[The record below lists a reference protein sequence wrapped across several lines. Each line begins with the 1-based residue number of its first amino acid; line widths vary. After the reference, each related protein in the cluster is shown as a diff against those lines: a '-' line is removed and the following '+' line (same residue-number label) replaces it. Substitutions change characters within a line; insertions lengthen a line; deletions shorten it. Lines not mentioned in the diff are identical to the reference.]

1 MTDTA
6 IPKTAGG
13 PATDIASGAPGAE
26 LVPGAPQDV
35 SGAPEGVPGT
45 PQDVPSAPED
55 GTSCGADV
63 PAPGR
68 SYAKLA
74 ADESREDYSLRYAP
88 HSFRRW
94 SPATVAG
101 TALGGIAYLADFA
114 IGASI
119 VFTYGFTSGFASIL
133 AAATIIFLTGIPIA
147 RACAKYGL
155 DMDLITR
162 GAGFGYFGSTL
173 TSLIYAS
180 FTFIFFALE
189 GSIMAQAMHQ
199 AIGLPV
205 QVGYLVTTLIVIPI
219 VFRGMGALAKV
230 QAWTQPV
237 WIIGMVLPFVVLAFE
252 APDAWG
258 AFGSFGGTEGAG
270 SGFSWVGFGL
280 GTGVALSLIAQIGE
294 QADYLRFMPAKT
306 EANKRRWNL
315 AVLAAGP
322 GWVIIGAAKQL
333 GGALL
338 AFVALEAVG
347 KTHALEPIAPQIEA
361 LKPWL
366 GSFALPA
373 AALFVIVSQIKINV
387 TNAYSGSL
395 SWSNFFSRITHRH
408 PGRVWYIFLN
418 LVIALTLMEMNMF
431 AALNKLL
438 GFYSNVGI
446 AWIAAVAADLVI
458 NKRIGLSPPYI
469 EFKRAYLYSVNPAG
483 FGAMVIASTVSILA
497 FFGLFGTYA
506 EAFSTFIAAGLSL
519 TLCPLIAWATKGK
532 YYLARPNPVN
542 GPGVEV
548 ADITATHTCSV
559 CETAYELPDIADCP
573 VQSGPICSLCC
584 SLDAEC
590 GDVCR
595 KDPAD
600 GPVLMPM
607 PTLRNG
613 AMQA

>member
-1 MTDTA
+1 MTDTVTRDTEA
-6 IPKTAGG
+6 
-13 PATDIASGAPGAE
+13 AP
-26 LVPGAPQDV
+26 PR
-35 SGAPEGVPGT
+35 
-45 PQDVPSAPED
+45 
-55 GTSCGADV
+55 
-63 PAPGR
+63 R
-68 SYAKLA
+68 SYARLA
-74 ADESREDYSLRYAP
+74 ADESREDFSLRYAP
-88 HSFRRW
+88 HSYRRW
-94 SPATVAG
+94 SPTMVAS

-119 VFTYGFTSGFASIL
+119 VFTYGFTSGLASIL
-133 AAATIIFLTGIPIA
+133 CAATIIFLTGIPIA

-189 GSIMAQAMHQ
+189 GSIMAQAMHEVV
-199 AIGLPV
+199 GLPLP
-205 QVGYLVTTLIVIPI
+205 VGYLLTTLIVIPI

-237 WIIGMVLPFVVLAFE
+237 WLIGLVLPFVILAFHS
-252 APDAWG
+252 P
-258 AFGSFGGTEGAG
+258 GSLGDFTHFGGTEGAG
-270 SGFSWVGFGL
+270 SGFSWLGFGL

-306 EANKRRWNL
+306 EQNRKRWNL

-347 KTHALEPIAPQIEA
+347 KTHALEPIAPQVEA

-366 GSFALPA
+366 GSVALPA
-373 AALFVIVSQIKINV
+373 AALFVVVSQIKINV

-418 LVIALTLMEMNMF
+418 LAIALTLMEMNMF

-458 NKRIGLSPPYI
+458 NKRAGWSPKYI
-469 EFKRAYLYSVNPAG
+469 EFKRAYLYAVNPAG
-483 FGAMVIASTVSILA
+483 FGAMVIASTVSIVA
-497 FFGLFGTYA
+497 FFGAFGAYA
-506 EAFSTFIAAGLSL
+506 EAFSTFIAAGLAL

-542 GPGVEV
+542 GPDVEI

-595 KDPAD
+595 KEPQA

-607 PTLRNG
+607 PTVRTG
-613 AMQA
+613 

>member
-6 IPKTAGG
+6 TPTTAEV
-13 PATDIASGAPGAE
+13 PDPGAPG
-26 LVPGAPQDV
+26 
-35 SGAPEGVPGT
+35 GT
-45 PQDVPSAPED
+45 
-55 GTSCGADV
+55 G
-63 PAPGR
+63 APGR
-68 SYAKLA
+68 SYARLA

-94 SPATVAG
+94 SPSVVAG

-119 VFTYGFTSGFASIL
+119 VFTYGFTSGLASIL
-133 AAATIIFLTGIPIA
+133 AAAVIIFVTGIPIA

-155 DMDLITR
+155 DMDLVTR

-199 AIGLPV
+199 AVGLPV
-205 QVGYLVTTLIVIPI
+205 EAGYLVTTLIVIPI

-252 APDAWG
+252 APYAWG
-258 AFGSFGGTEGAG
+258 DFTSFGGTEGAG
-270 SGFSWVGFGL
+270 SGFSWIAFGL

-294 QADYLRFMPAKT
+294 QADYLRFMPART

-322 GWVIIGAAKQL
+322 GWVVIGAAKQL

-373 AALFVIVSQIKINV
+373 AAVFVIVSQVKINV

-395 SWSNFFSRITHRH
+395 SWSNFFSRITHKH

-418 LVIALTLMEMNMF
+418 LAIALTLMEMNMF

-446 AWIAAVAADLVI
+446 AWIVAVAADLVI
-458 NKRIGLSPPYI
+458 SKRTGLSPPYI
-469 EFKRAYLYSVNPAG
+469 EFKRAYLHAVNPAG

-497 FFGLFGTYA
+497 FFGFFGEYA

-519 TLCPLIAWATKGK
+519 VLCPLIAWATKGK

-542 GPGVEV
+542 GPDVEV
-548 ADITATHTCSV
+548 ADITATHRCAV

-573 VQSGPICSLCC
+573 VQAGPICSLCC

-595 KDPAD
+595 KEPSA
-600 GPVLMPM
+600 GPVPLPM
-607 PTLRNG
+607 PSVSPVVRTAEGPAPSPPAGR
-613 AMQA
+613 

>member
-1 MTDTA
+1 MTDTVTRDTEA
-6 IPKTAGG
+6 
-13 PATDIASGAPGAE
+13 AP
-26 LVPGAPQDV
+26 PR
-35 SGAPEGVPGT
+35 
-45 PQDVPSAPED
+45 
-55 GTSCGADV
+55 
-63 PAPGR
+63 R

-74 ADESREDYSLRYAP
+74 ADESREDFSLRYAP
-88 HSFRRW
+88 HSYRRW
-94 SPATVAG
+94 SPTMVAS

-119 VFTYGFTSGFASIL
+119 VFTYGFTSGLASIL
-133 AAATIIFLTGIPIA
+133 CAATIIFLTGIPIA

-189 GSIMAQAMHQ
+189 GSIMAQALHE
-199 AIGLPV
+199 IVGLPLP
-205 QVGYLVTTLIVIPI
+205 VGYLLTTLIVIPI

-237 WIIGMVLPFVVLAFE
+237 WLIGLVLPFVILAFHS
-252 APDAWG
+252 PG
-258 AFGSFGGTEGAG
+258 SFGDFAHFGGTEGAG
-270 SGFSWVGFGL
+270 SGFSWLGFGL

-294 QADYLRFMPAKT
+294 QADYLRFMPART
-306 EANKRRWNL
+306 EQNRRRWNL

-347 KTHALEPIAPQIEA
+347 KTHALEPIAPQVEA

-366 GSFALPA
+366 GSVALPA
-373 AALFVIVSQIKINV
+373 AALFVVVSQIKINV

-418 LVIALTLMEMNMF
+418 LAIALTLMEMNMF

-458 NKRIGLSPPYI
+458 NKRVGWSPKYI
-469 EFKRAYLYSVNPAG
+469 EFKRAYLYAVNPAG
-483 FGAMVIASTVSILA
+483 FGAMVIASAVSIVA
-497 FFGLFGTYA
+497 FFGVFGEYA
-506 EAFSTFIAAGLSL
+506 EAFSTFIAAGLAL

-542 GPGVEV
+542 GPDVEI

-573 VQSGPICSLCC
+573 VRSGPVCSLCC

-590 GDVCR
+590 GDACR
-595 KDPAD
+595 KEPQA

-607 PTLRNG
+607 PTVRTG
-613 AMQA
+613 

>member
-1 MTDTA
+1 MTET
-6 IPKTAGG
+6 TVTRESG
-13 PATDIASGAPGAE
+13 SGADSP
-26 LVPGAPQDV
+26 PPQ
-35 SGAPEGVPGT
+35 
-45 PQDVPSAPED
+45 
-55 GTSCGADV
+55 
-63 PAPGR
+63 R
-68 SYAKLA
+68 SYARMA

-94 SPATVAG
+94 SPTMVAS

-119 VFTYGFTSGFASIL
+119 VFTYGFTSGLASIL
-133 AAATIIFLTGIPIA
+133 CAATIIFVTGIPIA
-147 RACAKYGL
+147 RACATYGL
-155 DMDLITR
+155 DMDLVTR

-199 AIGLPV
+199 AVGLPV
-205 QVGYLVTTLIVIPI
+205 EIGYLLTTLIVIPI

-258 AFGSFGGTEGAG
+258 AFTSFGGTEGAG
-270 SGFSWVGFGL
+270 SAFSWTGFGL

-306 EANKRRWNL
+306 EQNRRRWNL

-322 GWVIIGAAKQL
+322 GWVVIGAAKQL
-333 GGALL
+333 GGAFL

-347 KTHALEPIAPQIEA
+347 ATHALEPIAPQIEA
-361 LKPWL
+361 LRPWL
-366 GSFALPA
+366 GSVALPA
-373 AALFVIVSQIKINV
+373 AALFVIVSQVKINV

-395 SWSNFFSRITHRH
+395 SWSNFFSRVTHRH

-418 LVIALTLMEMNMF
+418 LAIALTLMEMNMF
-431 AALNKLL
+431 AALNTLL

-446 AWIAAVAADLVI
+446 AWITAVAADLVI
-458 NKRIGLSPPYI
+458 NKRAGWSPPYI
-469 EFKRAYLYSVNPAG
+469 EFKRAYLYAVNPAG
-483 FGAMVIASTVSILA
+483 FGAMVIASTISILA
-497 FFGLFGTYA
+497 FSGLFGRYA
-506 EAFSTFIAAGLSL
+506 EAFSTFIAAGLAL
-519 TLCPLIAWATKGK
+519 VLCPLIAWATRGK

-542 GPGVEV
+542 GPHATGPAA
-548 ADITATHTCSV
+548 ADLTATHRCGV
-559 CETAYELPDIADCP
+559 CATDYELPDIADCP
-573 VQSGPICSLCC
+573 VQAGPICSLCC
-584 SLDAEC
+584 SLDAGC
-590 GDVCR
+590 ADACR
-595 KDPAD
+595 TSPPS

-607 PTLRNG
+607 PTRRPD
-613 AMQA
+613 

>member
-1 MTDTA
+1 MTDTV
-6 IPKTAGG
+6 T
-13 PATDIASGAPGAE
+13 PAAAA
-26 LVPGAPQDV
+26 A
-35 SGAPEGVPGT
+35 
-45 PQDVPSAPED
+45 
-55 GTSCGADV
+55 
-63 PAPGR
+63 PAPPR
-68 SYAKLA
+68 RTYAQLA

-94 SPATVAG
+94 GPGTVAG

-119 VFTYGFTSGFASIL
+119 VFAYGFTSGAAAIL
-133 AAATIIFLTGIPIA
+133 AAAVVIFLTGIPIA

-155 DMDLITR
+155 DMDLVTR

-199 AIGLPV
+199 AVGLPV
-205 QVGYLVTTLIVIPI
+205 EIGYLLTTLIVIPI
-219 VFRGMGALAKV
+219 VFKGMGALAKV
-230 QAWTQPV
+230 QAWTQPI
-237 WIIGMVLPFVVLAFE
+237 WLIGLVLPFLVLAFE

-258 AFGSFGGTEGAG
+258 AFAHFGGTEGAG
-270 SGFSWVGFGL
+270 SGFSWIGFGF
-280 GTGVALSLIAQIGE
+280 GTGIALSLIAQIGE

-306 EANKRRWNL
+306 PASSRRWNL

-333 GGALL
+333 GGAFL

-347 KTHALEPIAPQIEA
+347 KTRALEPIAPQLEA
-361 LKPWL
+361 LRPWL
-366 GSFALPA
+366 GGLALPVA
-373 AALFVIVSQIKINV
+373 AVFVIVSQVKINV

-395 SWSNFFSRITHRH
+395 SWSNFFSRVTHRH

-418 LVIALTLMEMNMF
+418 LGIALTLMELNMF
-431 AALNKLL
+431 AMLGKLL

-458 NKRIGLSPPYI
+458 NKRLGLSPPYI

-483 FGAMVIASTVSILA
+483 FGSMVIASTVSILA

-506 EAFSTFIAAGLSL
+506 EAFSTFIAAGLAL
-519 TLCPLIAWATKGK
+519 VLCPLIAWATKGK
-532 YYLARPNPVN
+532 YYLARPNTVN
-542 GPGVEV
+542 GPDAVVEDV
-548 ADITATHTCSV
+548 TATHLCSV
-559 CETAYELPDIADCP
+559 CESAYELPDIADCP
-573 VQSGPICSLCC
+573 VVSGPICSLCC
-584 SLDAEC
+584 SLDATC

-595 KDPAD
+595 KANPGGAVIL
-600 GPVLMPM
+600 PL
-607 PTLRNG
+607 PTVRRV
-613 AMQA
+613 

>member
-1 MTDTA
+1 M
-6 IPKTAGG
+6 
-13 PATDIASGAPGAE
+13 TDIATPTTGEAPRQEPQEG
-26 LVPGAPQDV
+26 PGAPR
-35 SGAPEGVPGT
+35 
-45 PQDVPSAPED
+45 
-55 GTSCGADV
+55 
-63 PAPGR
+63 R

-94 SPATVAG
+94 SPSTVAG

-119 VFTYGFTSGFASIL
+119 VFTYGFTSGLASIL
-133 AAATIIFLTGIPIA
+133 AAAAIIFLTGIPIA

-155 DMDLITR
+155 DMDLVTR

-199 AIGLPV
+199 AVGLPV
-205 QVGYLVTTLIVIPI
+205 EAGYLVTTLIVIPI

-237 WIIGMVLPFVVLAFE
+237 WIIGMVLPFVVLAVE
-252 APDAWG
+252 APGSWG
-258 AFGSFGGTEGAG
+258 AFSSFTGTEGAEP
-270 SGFSWVGFGL
+270 GFSWIAFGL

-294 QADYLRFMPAKT
+294 QADYLRFMPART

-322 GWVIIGAAKQL
+322 GWVVIGAAKQL
-333 GGALL
+333 GGAFL

-373 AALFVIVSQIKINV
+373 AALFVIVSQVKINV

-395 SWSNFFSRITHRH
+395 SWSNFFSRITHKH

-418 LVIALTLMEMNMF
+418 LTIALTLMEMNMF

-458 NKRIGLSPPYI
+458 NKRIGLSPRYI
-469 EFKRAYLYSVNPAG
+469 EFKRAYLHAVNPAG
-483 FGAMVIASTVSILA
+483 FGAMLIASTVSILA
-497 FFGLFGTYA
+497 FFGLFGRYA

-519 TLCPLIAWATKGK
+519 VLCPLIAWLTKGK

-542 GPGVEV
+542 GPGVEI
-548 ADITATHTCSV
+548 ADITATHTCAV

-573 VQSGPICSLCC
+573 VRSGPICSLCC
-584 SLDAEC
+584 SLDEEC

-595 KDPAD
+595 REPAA

-607 PTLRNG
+607 PVVRTPVAPVTPAG
-613 AMQA
+613 

>member
-6 IPKTAGG
+6 TPKTAEAPAGIPAAPAAEVPAG
-13 PATDIASGAPGAE
+13 PDAPAPG
-26 LVPGAPQDV
+26 
-35 SGAPEGVPGT
+35 PE
-45 PQDVPSAPED
+45 A
-55 GTSCGADV
+55 

-94 SPATVAG
+94 SPSMVAG

-119 VFTYGFTSGFASIL
+119 VFTYGFTSGLASIL

-155 DMDLITR
+155 DMDLVTR

-199 AIGLPV
+199 AVGLPV
-205 QVGYLVTTLIVIPI
+205 EAGYLLTTLIVIPI

-230 QAWTQPV
+230 QAWTQPI
-237 WIIGMVLPFVVLAFE
+237 WIIGLVLPFVVLAFE

-270 SGFSWVGFGL
+270 SGFSWIGFGL

-361 LKPWL
+361 LRPWL

-373 AALFVIVSQIKINV
+373 AAVFVIVSQIKINV

-395 SWSNFFSRITHRH
+395 SWSNFFSRITHKH

-418 LVIALTLMEMNMF
+418 LAIALTLMEMNMF

-458 NKRIGLSPPYI
+458 NKRIGLSPRYI
-469 EFKRAYLYSVNPAG
+469 EFKRAYLYAVNPAG

-497 FFGLFGTYA
+497 FFGLFGLYA

-542 GPGVEV
+542 GPGVEI
-548 ADITATHTCSV
+548 ADITATHTCAV

-573 VQSGPICSLCC
+573 VQAGPICSLCC

-595 KDPAD
+595 KQPSA
-600 GPVLMPM
+600 GPVPMPM
-607 PTLRNG
+607 PTVRT
-613 AMQA
+613 AATTEAR

>member
-1 MTDTA
+1 M
-6 IPKTAGG
+6 
-13 PATDIASGAPGAE
+13 TDIATPATGEAPRQE
-26 LVPGAPQDV
+26 PQ
-35 SGAPEGVPGT
+35 EGPGT
-45 PQDVPSAPED
+45 PRR
-55 GTSCGADV
+55 G
-63 PAPGR
+63 
-68 SYAKLA
+68 YARLA

-94 SPATVAG
+94 SPSTVAG

-119 VFTYGFTSGFASIL
+119 VFTYGFTSGIASIL

-155 DMDLITR
+155 DMDLVTR

-199 AIGLPV
+199 AVGLPV
-205 QVGYLVTTLIVIPI
+205 EAGYLVTTLIVIPI

-237 WIIGMVLPFVVLAFE
+237 WIVGMVLPFVVLAVE
-252 APDAWG
+252 SPGSWG
-258 AFGSFGGTEGAG
+258 AFGSFTGTEGAAP
-270 SGFSWVGFGL
+270 GFSWIAFGL

-294 QADYLRFMPAKT
+294 QADYLRFMPART
-306 EANKRRWNL
+306 EANRRRWNL

-322 GWVIIGAAKQL
+322 GWVVIGAAKQI
-333 GGALL
+333 GGAFL

-366 GSFALPA
+366 GTFALPA
-373 AALFVIVSQIKINV
+373 AALFVIVSQVKINV

-395 SWSNFFSRITHRH
+395 SWSNFFSRITHKH

-418 LVIALTLMEMNMF
+418 LAIALTLMEMNMF

-458 NKRIGLSPPYI
+458 NKRIGLSPRYI
-469 EFKRAYLYSVNPAG
+469 EFKRAYLHAVNPAG

-497 FFGLFGTYA
+497 FFGLFGRYA

-519 TLCPLIAWATKGK
+519 VLCPLIAWLTKGK

-542 GPGVEV
+542 GPGVEI
-548 ADITATHTCSV
+548 ADITATHTCAV

-573 VQSGPICSLCC
+573 VQAGPVCSLCC

-595 KDPAD
+595 KEPAA
-600 GPVLMPM
+600 GPVPLPM
-607 PTLRNG
+607 PVVRAPAG
-613 AMQA
+613 

>member
-1 MTDTA
+1 MTDTVTRDTEA
-6 IPKTAGG
+6 
-13 PATDIASGAPGAE
+13 AP
-26 LVPGAPQDV
+26 PR
-35 SGAPEGVPGT
+35 
-45 PQDVPSAPED
+45 
-55 GTSCGADV
+55 
-63 PAPGR
+63 R
-68 SYAKLA
+68 SYARLA
-74 ADESREDYSLRYAP
+74 ADESREDFSLRYAP
-88 HSFRRW
+88 HSYRRW
-94 SPATVAG
+94 SPTMVAS

-119 VFTYGFTSGFASIL
+119 VFTYGFTSGLASIL
-133 AAATIIFLTGIPIA
+133 CAATIIFLTGIPIA

-189 GSIMAQAMHQ
+189 GSIMAQAMHEVV
-199 AIGLPV
+199 GLPLS
-205 QVGYLVTTLIVIPI
+205 VGYLLTTLIVIPI

-237 WIIGMVLPFVVLAFE
+237 WLIGLVLPFVILAFHS
-252 APDAWG
+252 PG
-258 AFGSFGGTEGAG
+258 SFGDFTHFGGTEGAG
-270 SGFSWVGFGL
+270 SGFSWLGFGL

-306 EANKRRWNL
+306 EQNRKRWNL

-347 KTHALEPIAPQIEA
+347 KTHALEPIAPQVEA

-366 GSFALPA
+366 GSVALPV
-373 AALFVIVSQIKINV
+373 AALFVVVSQIKINV

-418 LVIALTLMEMNMF
+418 LAIALTLMEMNMF

-458 NKRIGLSPPYI
+458 NKRAGWSPKYI
-469 EFKRAYLYSVNPAG
+469 EFKRAYLYAVNPAG
-483 FGAMVIASTVSILA
+483 FGAMVIASTVSIVA
-497 FFGLFGTYA
+497 FFGAFGAYA
-506 EAFSTFIAAGLSL
+506 EAFSTFIAAGLAL

-542 GPGVEV
+542 GPDVEI

-595 KDPAD
+595 KEPQA

-607 PTLRNG
+607 PTVRTG
-613 AMQA
+613 

>member
-1 MTDTA
+1 MTETA
-6 IPKTAGG
+6 
-13 PATDIASGAPGAE
+13 AP
-26 LVPGAPQDV
+26 PQ
-35 SGAPEGVPGT
+35 SPPR
-45 PQDVPSAPED
+45 
-55 GTSCGADV
+55 
-63 PAPGR
+63 R

-88 HSFRRW
+88 HAFRRW
-94 SPATVAG
+94 SPGTVAG

-119 VFTYGFTSGFASIL
+119 VFAYGFTSGLAAIL
-133 AAATIIFLTGIPIA
+133 AAATLIFLTGIPIA

-155 DMDLITR
+155 DMDLVTR

-199 AIGLPV
+199 AVGLPL
-205 QVGYLVTTLIVIPI
+205 QVGYLITTLIVIPI
-219 VFRGMGALAKV
+219 VFKGMGALAKV
-230 QAWTQPV
+230 QAWTQPI
-237 WIIGMVLPFVVLAFE
+237 WLIGLVLPFLVLAFH
-252 APDAWG
+252 APGSWG
-258 AFGSFGGTEGAG
+258 AFADFGGTEGAG
-270 SGFSWVGFGL
+270 SGFSWIGFGF
-280 GTGVALSLIAQIGE
+280 GTGIALSLIAQIGE

-306 EANKRRWNL
+306 PANSRRWNL

-333 GGALL
+333 GGAFL

-347 KTHALEPIAPQIEA
+347 TTHALEPIAPQIEA
-361 LKPWL
+361 LRPWL
-366 GSFALPA
+366 GGFALPA

-395 SWSNFFSRITHRH
+395 SWSNFFSRVTHRH

-418 LVIALTLMEMNMF
+418 LGIALTLMELNMF
-431 AALNKLL
+431 SMLGKLL

-458 NKRIGLSPPYI
+458 NKRLGLSPPYI
-469 EFKRAYLYSVNPAG
+469 EFKRAYLYAVNPAG

-497 FFGLFGTYA
+497 FFGLFGA
-506 EAFSTFIAAGLSL
+506 GPEAFSTFIAAGLSL
-519 TLCPLIAWATKGK
+519 VLCPLIAWATKGK
-532 YYLARPNPVN
+532 YYLARPNGVN

-548 ADITATHTCSV
+548 PDITATHTCSV

-584 SLDAEC
+584 SLDATC
-590 GDVCR
+590 GDACR
-595 KDPAD
+595 KGAKE
-600 GPVLMPM
+600 GAAGGAVVLPM
-607 PTLRNG
+607 PVVRRF
-613 AMQA
+613 

>member
-1 MTDTA
+1 MTETA
-6 IPKTAGG
+6 
-13 PATDIASGAPGAE
+13 AP
-26 LVPGAPQDV
+26 PQ
-35 SGAPEGVPGT
+35 SPPR
-45 PQDVPSAPED
+45 
-55 GTSCGADV
+55 
-63 PAPGR
+63 R

-88 HSFRRW
+88 HAFRRW
-94 SPATVAG
+94 SPGTVAG

-119 VFTYGFTSGFASIL
+119 VFAYGFTSGLAAIL

-155 DMDLITR
+155 DMDLVTR

-199 AIGLPV
+199 AVGLPL
-205 QVGYLVTTLIVIPI
+205 QVGYLITTLIVIPI
-219 VFRGMGALAKV
+219 VFKGMGALAKV
-230 QAWTQPV
+230 QAWTLAI
-237 WIIGMVLPFVVLAFE
+237 WLIGLVLPFLVLAFH
-252 APDAWG
+252 APGSWG
-258 AFGSFGGTEGAG
+258 AFADFGGTEGAG
-270 SGFSWVGFGL
+270 SGFSWIGFGF
-280 GTGVALSLIAQIGE
+280 GTGIALSLIAQIGE

-306 EANKRRWNL
+306 PANSRRWNL

-333 GGALL
+333 GGAFL

-347 KTHALEPIAPQIEA
+347 TTHALEPIAPQIEA
-361 LKPWL
+361 LRPWL
-366 GSFALPA
+366 GGFALPA

-395 SWSNFFSRITHRH
+395 SWSNFFSRVTHRH

-418 LVIALTLMEMNMF
+418 LGIALTLMELNMF
-431 AALNKLL
+431 SMLGKLL

-458 NKRIGLSPPYI
+458 NKRLGLSPPYI
-469 EFKRAYLYSVNPAG
+469 EFKRAYLYAVNPAG

-497 FFGLFGTYA
+497 FFGLFGTGP

-519 TLCPLIAWATKGK
+519 VLCPLIAWATKGK
-532 YYLARPNPVN
+532 YYLARPNGVN

-548 ADITATHTCSV
+548 PDITATHTCSV

-584 SLDAEC
+584 SLDATC
-590 GDVCR
+590 GDACR
-595 KDPAD
+595 KGAKE
-600 GPVLMPM
+600 GAAGGAVVLPM
-607 PTLRNG
+607 PVVRRF
-613 AMQA
+613 

>member
-1 MTDTA
+1 MTDTVTRDTEA
-6 IPKTAGG
+6 
-13 PATDIASGAPGAE
+13 AP
-26 LVPGAPQDV
+26 PR
-35 SGAPEGVPGT
+35 
-45 PQDVPSAPED
+45 
-55 GTSCGADV
+55 
-63 PAPGR
+63 R
-68 SYAKLA
+68 SYARLA
-74 ADESREDYSLRYAP
+74 ADESREDFSLRYAP
-88 HSFRRW
+88 HSYRRW
-94 SPATVAG
+94 SPTMVAS

-119 VFTYGFTSGFASIL
+119 VFTYGFTSGLASIL
-133 AAATIIFLTGIPIA
+133 CAATIIFLTGIPIA

-189 GSIMAQAMHQ
+189 GSIMAQAMHEVV
-199 AIGLPV
+199 GLPLP
-205 QVGYLVTTLIVIPI
+205 VGYLLTTLIVIPI

-237 WIIGMVLPFVVLAFE
+237 WLIGLVLPFVILAFHS
-252 APDAWG
+252 PG
-258 AFGSFGGTEGAG
+258 SFGDFTHFGGTEGAG
-270 SGFSWVGFGL
+270 SGFSWLGFGL

-306 EANKRRWNL
+306 EQNRKRWNL

-347 KTHALEPIAPQIEA
+347 KTHALEPIAPQVEA

-366 GSFALPA
+366 GSVALPA
-373 AALFVIVSQIKINV
+373 AALFVVVSQIKINV

-418 LVIALTLMEMNMF
+418 LAIALTLMEMNMF

-458 NKRIGLSPPYI
+458 NKRAGWSPKYI
-469 EFKRAYLYSVNPAG
+469 EFKRAYLYAVNPAG
-483 FGAMVIASTVSILA
+483 FGAMVIASTVSIVA
-497 FFGLFGTYA
+497 FFGAFGAYA
-506 EAFSTFIAAGLSL
+506 EAFSTFIAAGLAL

-542 GPGVEV
+542 GPDVEI
-548 ADITATHTCSV
+548 ADITATHMCSV

-595 KDPAD
+595 KEPQA

-607 PTLRNG
+607 PAVRTG
-613 AMQA
+613 

>member
-6 IPKTAGG
+6 TRDTSAAASPPPK
-13 PATDIASGAPGAE
+13 
-26 LVPGAPQDV
+26 
-35 SGAPEGVPGT
+35 
-45 PQDVPSAPED
+45 
-55 GTSCGADV
+55 
-63 PAPGR
+63 R
-68 SYAKLA
+68 SYAKMA

-94 SPATVAG
+94 SPTMVAS

-119 VFTYGFTSGFASIL
+119 VFTYGFTSGLASIL
-133 AAATIIFLTGIPIA
+133 CAATIIFVTGIPIA

-155 DMDLITR
+155 DMDLVTR

-199 AIGLPV
+199 AVGLPV
-205 QVGYLVTTLIVIPI
+205 EIGYLITTLIVIPI

-230 QAWTQPV
+230 QAWTQPI
-237 WIIGMVLPFVVLAFE
+237 WLIGMVLPFVVLAFE

-258 AFGSFGGTEGAG
+258 AFASFGGTEGAG
-270 SGFSWVGFGL
+270 SGFSWVAFGL

-306 EANKRRWNL
+306 EQNKRRWNL

-322 GWVIIGAAKQL
+322 GWVVIGAAKQL

-347 KTHALEPIAPQIEA
+347 KTHALEPIAPQVEA

-395 SWSNFFSRITHRH
+395 SWSNFFSRVTHKH

-418 LVIALTLMEMNMF
+418 LAIALTLMEMNMF

-446 AWIAAVAADLVI
+446 AWIVAVAADLVI
-458 NKRIGLSPPYI
+458 NKKMGWSPPYI
-469 EFKRAYLYSVNPAG
+469 EFKRAYLYAVNPAG
-483 FGAMVIASTVSILA
+483 FGAMVIASVVSILA
-497 FFGLFGTYA
+497 FFGLFGQYA
-506 EAFSTFIAAGLSL
+506 EAFSTFIAAGLAVV
-519 TLCPLIAWATKGK
+519 LCPLIAWATKGK

-542 GPGVEV
+542 GPHVDV
-548 ADITATHTCSV
+548 PDVTATHACGV

-595 KDPAD
+595 TSPSSE
-600 GPVLMPM
+600 PVLMPM
-607 PTLRNG
+607 PTVR
-613 AMQA
+613 AD

>member
-1 MTDTA
+1 M
-6 IPKTAGG
+6 
-13 PATDIASGAPGAE
+13 TDIATPTPGEAP
-26 LVPGAPQDV
+26 PQE
-35 SGAPEGVPGT
+35 PQEGSREPR
-45 PQDVPSAPED
+45 
-55 GTSCGADV
+55 
-63 PAPGR
+63 R

-94 SPATVAG
+94 SPSMVAG

-133 AAATIIFLTGIPIA
+133 AAAAIIFLTGIPIA

-155 DMDLITR
+155 DMDLVTR

-205 QVGYLVTTLIVIPI
+205 EIGYLVTTLIVIPI

-252 APDAWG
+252 APDSWG
-258 AFGSFGGTEGAG
+258 AFSSFGGTEGAG
-270 SGFSWVGFGL
+270 SGFSWIAFGL

-306 EANKRRWNL
+306 EANRRRWNL

-333 GGALL
+333 GGAFL

-373 AALFVIVSQIKINV
+373 AAVFVIVSQIKINV

-395 SWSNFFSRITHRH
+395 SWSNFFSRITHKH

-418 LVIALTLMEMNMF
+418 LAIALTLMEMNMF

-458 NKRIGLSPPYI
+458 NKRIGLSPRYI
-469 EFKRAYLYSVNPAG
+469 EFKRAYLYAVNPAG

-497 FFGLFGTYA
+497 FFGLFGRYA
-506 EAFSTFIAAGLSL
+506 EAFSTFIAAGLAL
-519 TLCPLIAWATKGK
+519 ILCPLIAWLTKGK

-542 GPGVEV
+542 GPDVEI
-548 ADITATHTCSV
+548 ADITATHNCTV

-595 KDPAD
+595 KEPAA
-600 GPVLMPM
+600 GPVLMPV
-607 PTLRNG
+607 PTLPPARTPAG
-613 AMQA
+613 

>member
-1 MTDTA
+1 MTDTVTRDTEA
-6 IPKTAGG
+6 
-13 PATDIASGAPGAE
+13 AP
-26 LVPGAPQDV
+26 PR
-35 SGAPEGVPGT
+35 
-45 PQDVPSAPED
+45 
-55 GTSCGADV
+55 
-63 PAPGR
+63 R

-74 ADESREDYSLRYAP
+74 ADESREDFSLRYAP
-88 HSFRRW
+88 HSYRRW
-94 SPATVAG
+94 SPTMVAS

-119 VFTYGFTSGFASIL
+119 VFTYGFTSGLASIL
-133 AAATIIFLTGIPIA
+133 CAATIIFLTGIPIA

-189 GSIMAQAMHQ
+189 GSIMAQAMHEVV
-199 AIGLPV
+199 GLPLP
-205 QVGYLVTTLIVIPI
+205 VGYLLTTLIVIPI

-237 WIIGMVLPFVVLAFE
+237 WLIGLVLPFVILAFHS
-252 APDAWG
+252 PG
-258 AFGSFGGTEGAG
+258 SFGDFTHFGGTEGAG
-270 SGFSWVGFGL
+270 SGFSWLGFGL

-306 EANKRRWNL
+306 EQNRKRWNL

-347 KTHALEPIAPQIEA
+347 KTHALEPIAPQVEA

-366 GSFALPA
+366 GSVALPA
-373 AALFVIVSQIKINV
+373 AALFVVVSQIKINV

-418 LVIALTLMEMNMF
+418 LAIALTLMEMNMF

-458 NKRIGLSPPYI
+458 NKRAGWSPKYI
-469 EFKRAYLYSVNPAG
+469 EFKRAYLYAVNPAG
-483 FGAMVIASTVSILA
+483 FGAMVIASTVSIVA
-497 FFGLFGTYA
+497 FFGVFGEYA
-506 EAFSTFIAAGLSL
+506 EAFSTFIAAGLAL
-519 TLCPLIAWATKGK
+519 TLCPLIAWATKGR

-542 GPGVEV
+542 GPDVEI
-548 ADITATHTCSV
+548 ADITATHSCSV
-559 CETAYELPDIADCP
+559 CDTAYELPDIADCP
-573 VQSGPICSLCC
+573 VRSGPICSLCC

-590 GDVCR
+590 GDACR
-595 KDPAD
+595 KQPQA

-607 PTLRNG
+607 PTVRTG
-613 AMQA
+613 

>member
-6 IPKTAGG
+6 TTPAAP
-13 PATDIASGAPGAE
+13 PATPR
-26 LVPGAPQDV
+26 
-35 SGAPEGVPGT
+35 
-45 PQDVPSAPED
+45 
-55 GTSCGADV
+55 
-63 PAPGR
+63 R

-88 HSFRRW
+88 HAFRRW
-94 SPATVAG
+94 SPGSVAG

-119 VFTYGFTSGFASIL
+119 VFAYGFTSGAAAIL
-133 AAATIIFLTGIPIA
+133 AAAAVIFLTGIPIA
-147 RACAKYGL
+147 RACATYGL
-155 DMDLITR
+155 DMDLVTR

-199 AIGLPV
+199 AFGLPV
-205 QVGYLVTTLIVIPI
+205 QLGYLVTTLIVIPV

-230 QAWTQPV
+230 QAWTQPL
-237 WIIGMVLPFVVLAFE
+237 WLIGLGLPFLVLAFE
-252 APDAWG
+252 APGAWG
-258 AFGSFGGTEGAG
+258 DFTHFGGTAGAG
-270 SGFSWVGFGL
+270 SGFSWIGFGF
-280 GTGVALSLIAQIGE
+280 GTGIALSLIAQIGE
-294 QADYLRFMPAKT
+294 QADYLRFMPAET
-306 EANKRRWNL
+306 PANRRRRRL

-322 GWVIIGAAKQL
+322 GWVVIGAAKQL
-333 GGALL
+333 GGAFL

-347 KTHALEPIAPQIEA
+347 ETHALEPIAPQIEA
-361 LKPWL
+361 LRPWL
-366 GSFALPA
+366 GGFALPA

-395 SWSNFFSRITHRH
+395 SWSNFFSRVTHRH

-418 LVIALTLMEMNMF
+418 LAIALTLMELDMF
-431 AALNKLL
+431 AVLGKLL
-438 GFYSNVGI
+438 GFYSNVGV

-458 NKRIGLSPPYI
+458 NKRLGLSPPYI
-469 EFKRAYLYSVNPAG
+469 EFKRAYLYAVNPAG

-506 EAFSTFIAAGLSL
+506 EAFSTFIAAGLAL
-519 TLCPLIAWATKGK
+519 VLCPLIAWATGGR
-532 YYLARPNPVN
+532 YYLARPNTVN

-548 ADITATHTCSV
+548 ADVTATHTCAV

-573 VQSGPICSLCC
+573 VQAGPICSLCC
-584 SLDAEC
+584 SLDATC

-595 KDPAD
+595 KGPGA
-600 GPVLMPM
+600 GPVAL
-607 PTLRNG
+607 PTPSVRP
-613 AMQA
+613 A

>member
-1 MTDTA
+1 MASRNARAMPRCDALSRPAPTFRSVRARRPAQGPTNGKPLMTDTA
-6 IPKTAGG
+6 TPTQ
-13 PATDIASGAPGAE
+13 
-26 LVPGAPQDV
+26 APQQEQ
-35 SGAPEGVPGT
+35 PK
-45 PQDVPSAPED
+45 
-55 GTSCGADV
+55 
-63 PAPGR
+63 R

-74 ADESREDYSLRYAP
+74 ADESREDYALRYAP

-94 SPATVAG
+94 SPSMVAG

-119 VFTYGFTSGFASIL
+119 VFTYGFTSGLASIL
-133 AAATIIFLTGIPIA
+133 TAAVIIFLTGIPIA
-147 RACAKYGL
+147 KACAKYGL
-155 DMDLITR
+155 DMDLVTR

-199 AIGLPV
+199 AVGLPV
-205 QVGYLVTTLIVIPI
+205 QIGYLVTTLIVIPI
-219 VFRGMGALAKV
+219 VFKGMGALAKV

-237 WIIGMVLPFVVLAFE
+237 WIIGMVLPFVVLAFD

-270 SGFSWVGFGL
+270 SGFSWIGFGL

-306 EANKRRWNL
+306 EENKRRWNL

-333 GGALL
+333 GGAFL

-366 GSFALPA
+366 GPVALPA

-395 SWSNFFSRITHRH
+395 SWSNFFSRLTHRH

-418 LVIALTLMEMNMF
+418 LAIALTLMEMNMF
-431 AALNKLL
+431 AVLGKLL

-458 NKRIGLSPPYI
+458 NKRAGWSPKYI
-469 EFKRAYLYSVNPAG
+469 EFKRAYLYAVNPAG
-483 FGAMVIASTVSILA
+483 FGAMAIASTVSILA
-497 FFGLFGTYA
+497 FFGLFGRYA
-506 EAFSTFIAAGLSL
+506 EAFSTFIAAGLAL
-519 TLCPLIAWATKGK
+519 ILCPLIAWATKGK
-532 YYLARPNPVN
+532 YYLARPNVVWGYPQAEGSGG
-542 GPGVEV
+542 GPDVVVEDV
-548 ADITATHTCSV
+548 TATHTCAV

-595 KDPAD
+595 KDPAA

-607 PTLRNG
+607 PTMPSS
-613 AMQA
+613 AS

>member
-1 MTDTA
+1 MTDTVTRDDA
-6 IPKTAGG
+6 SPVGEATPAEGG
-13 PATDIASGAPGAE
+13 PK
-26 LVPGAPQDV
+26 
-35 SGAPEGVPGT
+35 
-45 PQDVPSAPED
+45 
-55 GTSCGADV
+55 
-63 PAPGR
+63 R
-68 SYAKLA
+68 SYARLA

-94 SPATVAG
+94 SPTMVAS

-133 AAATIIFLTGIPIA
+133 CAATIIFVTGVPIA
-147 RACAKYGL
+147 RACATYGL
-155 DMDLITR
+155 DMDLATR

-199 AIGLPV
+199 AVGLPV
-205 QVGYLVTTLIVIPI
+205 EIGYLVTTLIVIPI

-230 QAWTQPV
+230 QAWTQPIWLV
-237 WIIGMVLPFVVLAFE
+237 GMVLPFLVLAFE

-258 AFGSFGGTEGAG
+258 AFGSFEGTEGAG
-270 SGFSWVGFGL
+270 QGFSWIGFGL

-333 GGALL
+333 GGAFL
-338 AFVALEAVG
+338 AFAALEAVG

-361 LKPWL
+361 LRPWL

-373 AALFVIVSQIKINV
+373 AAVFVIVSQIKINV

-395 SWSNFFSRITHRH
+395 SWSNFFSRVTHRH

-418 LVIALTLMEMNMF
+418 LAIALTLMEMNMF

-438 GFYSNVGI
+438 GFYANVGI
-446 AWIAAVAADLVI
+446 AWIVAVAADLVI
-458 NKRIGLSPPYI
+458 NKRVGWSPPYI
-469 EFKRAYLYSVNPAG
+469 EFKRAYLHAVNPAG

-497 FFGLFGTYA
+497 FFGLFGRYA
-506 EAFSTFIAAGLSL
+506 EAFSTFIAAGLAL
-519 TLCPLIAWATKGK
+519 LLCPLIAWATRGR

-542 GPGVEV
+542 GPHVEV
-548 ADITATHTCSV
+548 PDITATHTCAV

-573 VQSGPICSLCC
+573 VRSGPICSLCC

-595 KDPAD
+595 TSPAN
-600 GPVLMPM
+600 GPVLMPV
-607 PTLRNG
+607 PTVPTVPT
-613 AMQA
+613 APAPDPTP

>member
-1 MTDTA
+1 MA
-6 IPKTAGG
+6 
-13 PATDIASGAPGAE
+13 
-26 LVPGAPQDV
+26 
-35 SGAPEGVPGT
+35 
-45 PQDVPSAPED
+45 
-55 GTSCGADV
+55 
-63 PAPGR
+63 
-68 SYAKLA
+68 
-74 ADESREDYSLRYAP
+74 
-88 HSFRRW
+88 
-94 SPATVAG
+94 
-101 TALGGIAYLADFA
+101 
-114 IGASI
+114 
-119 VFTYGFTSGFASIL
+119 
-133 AAATIIFLTGIPIA
+133 
-147 RACAKYGL
+147 
-155 DMDLITR
+155 
-162 GAGFGYFGSTL
+162 AGFGYFGSTL

-199 AIGLPV
+199 AVGLPV
-205 QVGYLVTTLIVIPI
+205 EIGYLLTTLIVIPI

-230 QAWTQPV
+230 QAWTQPI
-237 WIIGMVLPFVVLAFE
+237 WIVGMVLPFVVLAFE

-270 SGFSWVGFGL
+270 SGFSWIGFGL

-347 KTHALEPIAPQIEA
+347 RTHALEPIAPQIEA

-418 LVIALTLMEMNMF
+418 LAVALTLMEMNMF

-458 NKRIGLSPPYI
+458 NKRIGLSPRYI
-469 EFKRAYLYSVNPAG
+469 EFKRAYLYAVNPAG

-497 FFGLFGTYA
+497 FFGLFGVYA

-542 GPGVEV
+542 GPGVEIE
-548 ADITATHTCSV
+548 DITATHTCSV
-559 CETAYELPDIADCP
+559 CDTDYELPDIADCP
-573 VQSGPICSLCC
+573 VRSGPICSLCC

-595 KDPAD
+595 KEPTA

-607 PTLRNG
+607 PTIR
-613 AMQA
+613 AATATATASAEAKA